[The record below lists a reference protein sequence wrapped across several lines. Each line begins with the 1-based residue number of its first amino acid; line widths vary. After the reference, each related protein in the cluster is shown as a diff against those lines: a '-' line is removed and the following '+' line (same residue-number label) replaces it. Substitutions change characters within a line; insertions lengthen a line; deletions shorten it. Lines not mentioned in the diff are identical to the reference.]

1 MSLRLLINTV
11 SIFPPQQHLRR
22 KQRVTANLIAFR
34 VSRGQDLLFDRLSTR
49 LSTHHILPC
58 HGCCCSQLLLKTLT
72 NETMQ
77 AKQLA
82 QESALALYYG
92 STKVIVSMP
101 EQSLH
106 SNKEGG
112 IAKGEAL
119 LWHRRKKRKYHDNHP
134 STFSPLISL
143 RQLG

>member
-1 MSLRLLINTV
+1 
-11 SIFPPQQHLRR
+11 
-22 KQRVTANLIAFR
+22 
-34 VSRGQDLLFDRLSTR
+34 
-49 LSTHHILPC
+49 
-58 HGCCCSQLLLKTLT
+58 
-72 NETMQ
+72 MQ

-112 IAKGEAL
+112 SITVTQEKE
-119 LWHRRKKRKYHDNHP
+119 KK
-134 STFSPLISL
+134 IS
-143 RQLG
+143 